1 MTSLKKKVIVFDM
14 DNTLVDETGATVRP
28 GVIDLILHLKREG
41 HTLILWT
48 NSRGERARQIIMD
61 NNLRQHFSKF
71 IFREDYDP
79 DDKGLRKD
87 IRRVKGDILI
97 DDDPDEIKYVKSIG
111 KTGFLVKSYRKGDRP
126 DDDELKSLWKLPG

>member
-28 GVIDLILHLKREG
+28 GVIDLILSLKREG
-41 HTLILWT
+41 HTMILWT
-48 NSRGERARQIIMD
+48 NSRGERARQIIID
-61 NNLRQHFSKF
+61 NNLRQYFSKF

-79 DDKGLRKD
+79 DNKGVRKD
-87 IRRVKGDILI
+87 IRRVNGDILI

-111 KTGFLVKSYRKGDRP
+111 KGGLLVKSYRKGDRVEK
-126 DDDELKSLWKLPG
+126 DEFAELKKSLG